1 LSRWRLIVHEASHGA
16 WNMGVDEALLASA
29 VRTGRPSL
37 RFYRWQ
43 GPWLSL
49 GYGQILDR
57 GRIDACRR
65 AGVGVVR
72 RVTGGRAVLH
82 GRDLTYALAAREGQL
97 PAGLMASYE
106 LVAGILIRALESL
119 GVEAV
124 AGPVPSRQ
132 QEGFQHRVQSGTK
145 RAVGRPERVVFDCF
159 ARTGS
164 REICVGGRKLAG
176 SAQRRAK
183 NGILQHGSIRLTPD
197 PLQAR
202 RASSLSGAGAT
213 SLAEL
218 GVNSDPGVLQAAC
231 VEAFEQALGGLEVS
245 ALSAEDRAA
254 ADERVRN
261 YRCDSK
267 FAAPGGPSA
276 PQDNPSPTDR

>member
-1 LSRWRLIVHEASHGA
+1 
-16 WNMGVDEALLASA
+16 MGVDEALLASA

-57 GRIDACRR
+57 ERIEACRH

-119 GVEAV
+119 GVEAD

-132 QEGFQHRVQSGTK
+132 DPVPSRQEEGFQHRVQTVPK
-145 RAVGRPERVVFDCF
+145 AAVGLPERVGFDCF
-159 ARTGS
+159 ARPAS

-176 SAQRRAK
+176 SAQRRAR

-197 PLQAR
+197 PLKAR

-218 GVNSDPGVLQAAC
+218 GVTSDPGVLQAAC
-231 VEAFEQALGGLEVS
+231 VAAFEQALGGFEVS
-245 ALSAEDRAA
+245 ALTAEDRAA
-254 ADERVRN
+254 ADERAQTH
-261 YRCDSK
+261 RCDSI
-267 FAAPGGPSA
+267 FAAQGDAQRTSRQPLAG
-276 PQDNPSPTDR
+276 R

>member
-1 LSRWRLIVHEASHGA
+1 LSRWRLILHEASHGA

-49 GYGQILDR
+49 GYGQVFDR
-57 GRIDACRR
+57 ERIEACGR

-82 GRDLTYALAAREGQL
+82 GSDLNYALAAREGQL

-106 LVAGILIRALESL
+106 LVAGILIGALQAL

-124 AGPVPSRQ
+124 AGPTPRRR
-132 QEGFQHRVQSGTK
+132 EAFQHRFQIDPT
-145 RAVGRPERVVFDCF
+145 RAASRPQRGEFDCF
-159 ARTGS
+159 ARPAG
-164 REICVGGRKLAG
+164 REICVGGRKLVG
-176 SAQRRAK
+176 SAQRRGK
-183 NGILQHGSIRLTPD
+183 GGILQHGSIRLTPD
-197 PLQAR
+197 PPEAR

-213 SLAEL
+213 SLMEL
-218 GVNSDPGVLQAAC
+218 GVNSGPEVLRTAC
-231 VEAFEQALGGLEVS
+231 VEAFERALGALEVGE
-245 ALSAEDRAA
+245 LTAEDRAGA
-254 ADERVRN
+254 AERVCSH
-261 YRCDSK
+261 RCDS
-267 FAAPGGPSA
+267 GSA
-276 PQDNPSPTDR
+276 PPGYRP

>member
-1 LSRWRLIVHEASHGA
+1 LSRWQLIVHEASHGA
-16 WNMGVDEALLASA
+16 WNMGIDEAMLASA
-29 VRTGRPSL
+29 VQTGRPTL

-49 GYGQILDR
+49 GYGQILDPM
-57 GRIDACRR
+57 RIEACRR

-82 GRDLTYALAAREGQL
+82 GNDLTYALAAREGQL

-106 LVAGILIRALESL
+106 LVAEILISALQSL

-124 AGPVPSRQ
+124 AGPFSCRR
-132 QEGFQHRVQSGTK
+132 ENFQHRFQNDSK
-145 RAVGRPERVVFDCF
+145 AAVGRSKPGEFDCF
-159 ARTGS
+159 AQPAS
-164 REICVGGRKLAG
+164 REICVGGQKLAG

-183 NGILQHGSIRLTPD
+183 GGILQHGSIRVTPD
-197 PLQAR
+197 PLEAR

-218 GVNSDPGVLQAAC
+218 GAISDPDVLRAAC
-231 VEAFEQALGGLEVS
+231 VEAFEQALGGLEVA

-254 ADERVRN
+254 ADERVDYHRH
-261 YRCDSK
+261 DLE
-267 FAAPGGPSA
+267 FAAPSDAQRASRQPIA
-276 PQDNPSPTDR
+276 DR

>member
-1 LSRWRLIVHEASHGA
+1 
-16 WNMGVDEALLASA
+16 MGVDEALLASA

-49 GYGQILDR
+49 GYGQVLDR
-57 GRIDACRR
+57 ERVGDCSR

-82 GRDLTYALAAREGQL
+82 GSDLTYALAAREGQL
-97 PAGLMASYE
+97 PPGLMASYE
-106 LVAGILIRALESL
+106 LVAGVLIRALGAL

-124 AGPVPSRQ
+124 ASGPPRRG
-132 QEGFQHRVQSGTK
+132 ETFQHRFQVDPG
-145 RAVGRPERVVFDCF
+145 RAVSRSPGTGFDCF
-159 ARTGS
+159 ARPAGW
-164 REICVGGRKLAG
+164 EICVAGQKLAG

-183 NGILQHGSIRLTPD
+183 GGILQHGSIRLAPD
-197 PLQAR
+197 PVEAR
-202 RASSLSGAGAT
+202 RATSLGGAGAT

-218 GVNSDPGVLQAAC
+218 SANSAPEVLQAAC
-231 VEAFEQALGGLEVS
+231 VEAFERALGGLE
-245 ALSAEDRAA
+245 AGELTAEECAG

-261 YRCDSK
+261 QRRDSG
-267 FAAPGGPSA
+267 FAPSGYAP
-276 PQDNPSPTDR
+276 PTSREPFASR

>member
-1 LSRWRLIVHEASHGA
+1 MSQWRLITHAAAHGA

-29 VRTGRPSL
+29 IRTGCPSL

-49 GYGQILDR
+49 GYGQVLDR
-57 GRIDACRR
+57 ERVAACER

-82 GRDLTYALAAREGQL
+82 GSDLTYALAAREGQL
-97 PAGLMASYE
+97 PPGLIASYE
-106 LVAGILIRALESL
+106 LVAGILIRALGAL

-124 AGPVPSRQ
+124 ASGAPRPGAS
-132 QEGFQHRVQSGTK
+132 FQHRFQVD
-145 RAVGRPERVVFDCF
+145 PERAPDRSPGAGFDCF
-159 ARTGS
+159 ARPAS
-164 REICVGGRKLAG
+164 REICVAGLKLAG

-183 NGILQHGSIRLTPD
+183 GGILQHGSIRLAPD
-197 PLQAR
+197 PPEAR
-202 RASSLSGAGAT
+202 RASSLDGAGAT

-218 GVNSDPGVLQAAC
+218 GAESAPEVLQVAC
-231 VEAFEQALGGLEVS
+231 IEAFEQALGRLE
-245 ALSAEDRAA
+245 AGELTAEERAG

-261 YRCDSK
+261 QRRDSG
-267 FAAPGGPSA
+267 FAPSGYAPTTSREPFAG
-276 PQDNPSPTDR
+276 R